1 MPDIAIPQREIEA
14 LILWEKEFLQKLIA
28 RLITYILPSVVL
40 LALVFFLLSDYC
52 RPFTPITNISAIS
65 NAYPFDLLC
74 YVESY
79 HPEPPDFSRNEQMPT
94 LYTSDYA
101 VVSTATVVQI

>member
-65 NAYPFDLLC
+65 NAHAGSKVSSILP
-74 YVESY
+74 VIA
-79 HPEPPDFSRNEQMPT
+79 
-94 LYTSDYA
+94 A
-101 VVSTATVVQI
+101 VSAGGNAARSQVTCMRSV